1 MQNEKKEQELE
12 LMIDVAQSAQFS
24 DNAFFEVKDDIVTLN
39 FTQLMPKPIIGPSE
53 ENKRQARI
61 ISSIV
66 LTIPHFLRFAAVCG
80 NIAKDITDNKGNKQ

>member
-39 FTQLMPKPIIGPSE
+39 FTQLMPKPM
-53 ENKRQARI
+53 
-61 ISSIV
+61 SS
-66 LTIPHFLRFAAVCG
+66 PF
-80 NIAKDITDNKGNKQ
+80 